1 MSAKVKNQHYI
12 PQMYL
17 NLFSTNDNRLCVWN
31 LSTDQVLDNQSS
43 RNFASSKYFYD
54 TNSEDLKELISE
66 IASVRPKLLEKVDL
80 EDEQFVEKELG
91 RMEGDVAGIIRD
103 ITQDHSKIHEKVVEQ
118 KLIIFLHD
126 LAYRT
131 ENPRKEIEMVK
142 NATIHHSTQNNI
154 AQAAKALIGYCTY
167 VERKI
172 RLVYW
177 CC

>member
-1 MSAKVKNQHYI
+1 
-12 PQMYL
+12 MYL

-103 ITQDHSKIHEKVVEQ
+103 ITQAHSKIHEKVVEQ
-118 KLIIFLHD
+118 KLIIFLHN

-142 NATIHHSTQNNI
+142 NATIHHSTHCSSRKRFSEKNTTI
-154 AQAAKALIGYCTY
+154 LLAWFKALIGYCTY